1 MKYAIAKNTSASPKK
16 VITSFIA
23 FPLKLRIR
31 IILYTFDILDFIDF
45 TLDNKP
51 VDSTSFVSEDPF
63 Q

>member
-23 FPLKLRIR
+23 FPLELRIR